1 MTPFRER
8 NPVPIGA
15 TGLLVIALALVAAFD
30 VKALPFVGG
39 GDDYSAA
46 FTEAGG
52 LRAGDDVRV
61 AGVEVGEVEA
71 VELDGDHVRVDFTVT
86 EPASFG
92 EQTGASIRIKTVLGE
107 KFLAL
112 EPRGDGQLAEGS
124 EIPADR
130 TVSVYDVV
138 QAFSDLAEVNEGID
152 TDQLAAALDT
162 MAVEFQDT
170 PEEVRG
176 ALAGL
181 SDLSRTIASRDEE
194 LRRLLDSTREVT
206 EVMASRDAELE
217 RLINDANLLLAE
229 LERRR
234 DDISRLLDSTAAL
247 AAQVTALVRENR
259 AELAPTLDRLNSVLA
274 LLEENKA
281 NLEQGLANM
290 APFTRL
296 FANVLGTGR
305 WFDTYIQNLVPVP
318 GLSLPTEAAVQ
329 P

>member
-30 VKALPFVGG
+30 VKALPFLGG

-61 AGVEVGEVEA
+61 AGVQVGEVDA
-71 VELDGDHVRVDFTVT
+71 VKLDGDHVRVDFTVT
-86 EPASFG
+86 EPAAFG

-112 EPRGDGQLAEGS
+112 EPRGEGQLAEGS
-124 EIPADR
+124 EIPVDR
-130 TVSVYDVV
+130 TVAVYDVV
-138 QAFSDLAEVNEGID
+138 QAFSDLAEVNESID

-170 PEEVRG
+170 PEEVQG

-181 SDLSRTIASRDEE
+181 SDLSRTIASRDDE

-217 RLINDANLLLAE
+217 QLINDANLLLAE
-229 LERRR
+229 LEKRR

-247 AAQVTALVRENR
+247 AAQITALVQENR
-259 AELAPTLDRLNSVLA
+259 AELKPTLDRLNSVLA

-281 NLEQGLANM
+281 NLEEGLANM

-305 WFDTYIQNLVPVP
+305 WFDTYIQNMVPVP
-318 GLSLPTEAAVQ
+318 GLALPTEAVQ